1 MGRIDAK
8 QIPKT
13 MQFLLEDFPAL
24 LLSVGMIEDTDE
36 YWSEVVSKCD
46 LVYQKHNTE
55 FVKHMVLAL
64 ADYLDTQSK
73 KGR

>member
-13 MQFLLEDFPAL
+13 MQFLKEDLPSL
-24 LLSVGMIEDTDE
+24 LLSVGRIEDTDE
-36 YWSEVVSKCD
+36 YWSDVVNKCD
-46 LVYQKHNTE
+46 IVYRKYNTE
-55 FVKHMVLAL
+55 FAKHMVLAL
-64 ADYLDTQSK
+64 ADYLDVQSK